1 MRLFMPVTSKALLVP
16 CFVSEGGEEGVL
28 IKLHAEQAQARA
40 FSFLQFARELLL
52 GLFPTARSRGSAS
65 YCSNV

>member
-1 MRLFMPVTSKALLVP
+1 MPVTSKALLVR
-16 CFVSEGGEEGVL
+16 CFVSEGSEEGVL

-52 GLFPTARSRGSAS
+52 GLFPTAWSHGSAR